1 FIGAPF
7 LVRVVLGPGFDSAV
21 VVLRILALLPPL
33 IAISNVLG
41 IQWMLALGLDRL
53 VNVIVISACV
63 LNVGLALILV
73 PRYQQVGM
81 AAAVVASEALVA
93 FGLYAVL
100 RMKNLDPLVIAGSSA
115 RLQPVPAP
123 TGAAGQS

>member
-1 FIGAPF
+1 
-7 LVRVVLGPGFDSAV
+7 VVLGPGFDSAV

-53 VNVIVISACV
+53 VNTIVISACV

-81 AAAVVASEALVA
+81 ATAVVASEALVA

-100 RMKNLDPLVIAGSSA
+100 RIRNLDPLVIAGSSA
-115 RLQPVPAP
+115 QVQPAATP
-123 TGAAGQS
+123 TGAAAQP